1 MKTIKLIIYIF
12 LAILFLGC
20 EEDNIDINRFGGL
33 SGVVL
38 SGDDYTPLS
47 GVLITTSPASST
59 ALTDSKGAFKFR
71 KVKEGE
77 VTVTARKKDYLSST
91 VSVAVYEYETDTLT
105 FFLMKDEKNV
115 GWVTIYEPVPGNGAV
130 DQHTSFTFQWKVDRE
145 KKSKQ
150 LDYTVYYF
158 KSGSTVQQIAG
169 ENLSTTEVVV
179 NGLEYSTTYYW
190 YVVAKYEGD
199 RVANSPTWSF
209 KTKSKDKEKD

>member
-1 MKTIKLIIYIF
+1 MKTIKLISYILF
-12 LAILFLGC
+12 TLLFLGC

-38 SGDDYTPLS
+38 NGEDYSPLS

-59 ALTDSKGAFKFR
+59 ALTDSKGAFKFK

-77 VTVTARKKDYLSST
+77 VTVTARKKDFLSST

-115 GWVTIYEPVPGNGAV
+115 GWVTIYDPVPGNGAV
-130 DQHTSFTFQWKVDRE
+130 DQQTSFTFQWKVDRE

-158 KSGSTVQQIAG
+158 KSGSTVQQVAG
-169 ENLSTTEVVV
+169 ENLSATEVVV
-179 NGLEYSTTYYW
+179 DGLYNSTTYYW
-190 YVVAKYEGD
+190 YVVAKFEGE

-209 KTKSKDKEKD
+209 KTRAKDKN

>member
-1 MKTIKLIIYIF
+1 MKTIKLISYIF
-12 LAILFLGC
+12 LALLFLGC

-38 SGDDYTPLS
+38 NGEDYSPLS

-59 ALTDSKGAFKFR
+59 ALTDSKGAFKFK

-77 VTVTARKKDYLSST
+77 VTVTARKKDFLSST

-115 GWVTIYEPVPGNGAV
+115 GWVTIYDPVPGNGAV
-130 DQHTSFTFQWKVDRE
+130 DQQTSFTFQWKVDRE

-158 KSGSTVQQIAG
+158 KSGSTVQQVAG
-169 ENLSTTEVVV
+169 ENLSATEVVV
-179 NGLEYSTTYYW
+179 DGLDNSTTYYW
-190 YVVAKYEGD
+190 YVVAKFEGE

-209 KTKSKDKEKD
+209 KTRAKDKN

>member
-1 MKTIKLIIYIF
+1 MKTIKLISYILF
-12 LAILFLGC
+12 TLLFLGC

-38 SGDDYTPLS
+38 NGEDYSPLS

-59 ALTDSKGAFKFR
+59 ALTDSKGAFKFK

-77 VTVTARKKDYLSST
+77 VTVTARKKDFLSST

-105 FFLMKDEKNV
+105 FFLLKDEKNV
-115 GWVTIYEPVPGNGAV
+115 GWVTIYDPVPGNGAV
-130 DQHTSFTFQWKVDRE
+130 DQQTSFTFQWKVDRE

-158 KSGSTVQQIAG
+158 KSGSTVQQVAG
-169 ENLSTTEVVV
+169 ENLSATEVVV
-179 NGLEYSTTYYW
+179 DGLDNSTTYYW
-190 YVVAKYEGD
+190 YVVAKFEGE

-209 KTKSKDKEKD
+209 KTRAKDKN

>member
-1 MKTIKLIIYIF
+1 MKTIKLISYIF
-12 LAILFLGC
+12 LIILFLGC

-38 SGDDYTPLS
+38 NGEDYSPLS

-59 ALTDSKGAFKFR
+59 ALTDSKGAFKFK

-77 VTVTARKKDYLSST
+77 VTVTARKKDFLSST

-105 FFLMKDEKNV
+105 LFLMKDEKNV
-115 GWVTIYEPVPGNGAV
+115 GWVTIYDPVPGNGAV
-130 DQHTSFTFQWKVDRE
+130 DQQTSFTFQWKVDRE

-158 KSGSTVQQIAG
+158 KSGSTVQQVAG
-169 ENLSTTEVVV
+169 ENLSATEVVV
-179 NGLEYSTTYYW
+179 DGLDNSTTYYW
-190 YVVAKYEGD
+190 YVVAKFEGE

-209 KTKSKDKEKD
+209 KTRAKDKN

>member
-1 MKTIKLIIYIF
+1 MKTIKLISYIF
-12 LAILFLGC
+12 LIILFLGC

-38 SGDDYTPLS
+38 NGEDYSPLS

-59 ALTDSKGAFKFR
+59 ALTDSKGAFKFK

-77 VTVTARKKDYLSST
+77 VTVTARKKDFLSST

-115 GWVTIYEPVPGNGAV
+115 GWVTIYDPVPGNGAV
-130 DQHTSFTFQWKVDRE
+130 DQQTSFTFQWKVDRE

-158 KSGSTVQQIAG
+158 KSGSTVQQVAG
-169 ENLSTTEVVV
+169 ENLSATEVVV
-179 NGLEYSTTYYW
+179 DGLDNSTTYYW
-190 YVVAKYEGD
+190 YVVAKFEGE

-209 KTKSKDKEKD
+209 KTRAKDKN

>member
-1 MKTIKLIIYIF
+1 MKTIKLISYILF
-12 LAILFLGC
+12 TLLFLGC

-38 SGDDYTPLS
+38 NGEDYSPLS

-59 ALTDSKGAFKFR
+59 ALTDSKGAFKFK

-77 VTVTARKKDYLSST
+77 VTVTARKKDFLSST

-115 GWVTIYEPVPGNGAV
+115 GWVTIYDPVPGNGAV
-130 DQHTSFTFQWKVDRE
+130 DQQTSFTFQWKVDRE

-158 KSGSTVQQIAG
+158 KSGSTVQQVAG
-169 ENLSTTEVVV
+169 ENLSATEVVV
-179 NGLEYSTTYYW
+179 DGLDNSTTYYW
-190 YVVAKYEGD
+190 YVVAKFEGE

-209 KTKSKDKEKD
+209 KTRAKDKN